1 MTGWHTALM
10 LALSSTPSVAVL
22 ASSQVRTK
30 RRLDGLRGAS
40 GERSFLGAPAR
51 WLALRRAV
59 WETLPAPRRR
69 LVVGAGAAA
78 LVAAAGPAG
87 LVLAGGIAAGAVHRR
102 RLAARTRQVELH
114 RAIPDTIDLI
124 ALAIDGGMTVALAV
138 RAVARVGPGPMAAA
152 LGRVAAAAD
161 RGERL
166 ADALDRVPGWLG
178 ESTRP
183 LVVALASAE
192 RHGGPVL
199 PTLHRL
205 AVDAR
210 ADNRRRA
217 EEEARRMPV
226 VLLFP
231 LVACILPA
239 FALLT
244 VAPLIAGSL
253 QQLHA

>member
-1 MTGWHTALM
+1 MTWWRAALV
-10 LALSSTPSVAVL
+10 LAVSPAPVVAVV
-22 ASSQVRTK
+22 ATSQARAR
-30 RRLDGLRGAS
+30 RRLDGLRCARPR
-40 GERSFLGAPAR
+40 RSFPVGLGRRPAQR
-51 WLALRRAV
+51 RAAWLAL
-59 WETLPAPRRR
+59 PASWRR
-69 LVVGAGAAA
+69 LLAGAAA
-78 LVAAAGPAG
+78 LAMVAAAGPLG
-87 LVLAGGIAAGAVHRR
+87 LVLVAATVGGLAHRR
-102 RLAARTRQVELH
+102 RQATRSQQIALH
-114 RAIPDTIDLI
+114 RSIPDTVDLL

-138 RAVARVGPGPMAAA
+138 RAVARAGPGPLAAA
-152 LGRVAAAAD
+152 LGRAAAEAD

-192 RHGGPVL
+192 RYGGPVL
-199 PTLHRL
+199 PALQRL
-205 AVDAR
+205 ATDAR

-253 QQLHA
+253 QYLRT